1 MTLHIHYYINSRTN
15 TKLVDTLKSI
25 VVFCNIYI
33 SYLHAICTKFIPHK
47 ILQIQPTITKNVTI
61 WRKAASRFSKKAFRR
76 LLILVLAPQN
86 TVNDDI
92 NVPVNRN
99 GIIRNTCFNARYN
112 PSKRGFYQLRGRIN
126 CTDFHISTANKC
138 AHRIWTR

>member
-1 MTLHIHYYINSRTN
+1 MTPYIHYYINSRTN

-25 VVFCNIYI
+25 VVFFCNIYI

-99 GIIRNTCFNARYN
+99 GIIKNIYFNAKTSD
-112 PSKRGFYQLRGRIN
+112 PALLFYFFLIN
-126 CTDFHISTANKC
+126 SSPVEIKQ
-138 AHRIWTR
+138 IK